1 MTGQSLVDD
10 SNSIPGSAAPGSG
23 SNSRA
28 FIEEYSALVRVRA
41 PDTPDSRQTA
51 SSGSC
56 SPADLENSSKSQP
69 TPNESSN
76 ADPIRCVCIGCLRI
90 SRRVSSIRTDLRLPC
105 RVSNCG
111 WTCTRFPHRSRNK
124 HEKEHFSHEGKYQ
137 CNASNCTRSFKRWD
151 DLIRHT
157 SNKHCLN
164 PKRYPCP
171 EIGCKYSGDNG
182 FSRKDKMKSHHK
194 NEHEGKPKIFLAR
207 PAGVPQAILPAPE
220 GRFANIETS
229 GRADD
234 YGATGR
240 ENKRVRRS

>member
-1 MTGQSLVDD
+1 MTGQSLLDD

-23 SNSRA
+23 ANSRA
-28 FIEEYSALVRVRA
+28 FILDEEYSALVRVRA
-41 PDTPDSRQTA
+41 QDTPDSRQTA

-56 SPADLENSSKSQP
+56 NPADLENSSKSQP
-69 TPNESSN
+69 TPNESST
-76 ADPIRCVCIGCLRI
+76 ADPIRRCVCISCLGI
-90 SRRVSSIRTDLRLPC
+90 GRVVEYAALNGLPC
-105 RVSNCG
+105 RVPDCEQTLA
-111 WTCTRFPHRSRNK
+111 WHLPRNT

-137 CNASNCTRSFKRWD
+137 CKASNCKGSFNRWD

-182 FSRKDKMKSHHK
+182 FPRKDKMKSHHR

-207 PAGVPQAILPAPE
+207 PAGVPQAILPVPE
-220 GRFANIETS
+220 GQFANIGIS
-229 GRADD
+229 GRVDD

-240 ENKRVRRS
+240 ENKRVRRP